1 VPASPARG
9 ARNVSIRRLEY
20 LQWFGFVA
28 GGTIWFAS
36 FLAGVGTTQA
46 VCNAGSARWGVPLD
60 AVEIAI
66 AGFALV
72 CLAVSEAA
80 AIAVFR
86 ATRGVEEEAPPP
98 PARMKFFAIG
108 AMAGNVLFAMIIV
121 LSTLAAVV
129 DRACHQA

>member
-1 VPASPARG
+1 MSL
-9 ARNVSIRRLEY
+9 RRLEY

-36 FLAGVGTTQA
+36 FLAGLWTSA
-46 VCNAGSARWGVPLD
+46 AACNAGSAHWGVPLD

-66 AGFALV
+66 GGFALV
-72 CLAVSEAA
+72 CFAASEAA
-80 AIAVFR
+80 AIVVFR
-86 ATRGVEEEAPPP
+86 ATRAVEEEEPPP

-108 AMAGNVLFAMIIV
+108 AMTANVLFAVIIV

>member
-1 VPASPARG
+1 M
-9 ARNVSIRRLEY
+9 NLRRLEY

-28 GGTIWFAS
+28 GGTVWFGS
-36 FLAGVGTTQA
+36 FLAGIGTTQA

-60 AVEIAI
+60 TVELAI
-66 AGFALV
+66 GGFALL
-72 CLAVSEAA
+72 CLAASEAA

-86 ATRGVEEEAPPP
+86 ATRAVEENDPPP
-98 PARMKFFAIG
+98 PARMRFFAVG

>member
-1 VPASPARG
+1 M
-9 ARNVSIRRLEY
+9 SIRRLEY

-36 FLAGVGTTQA
+36 FIAGLGTSAA
-46 VCNAGSARWGVPLD
+46 VCNAGSSHWGVPLD
-60 AVEIAI
+60 SVELGIGI
-66 AGFALV
+66 FALA
-72 CLAVSEAA
+72 CLGASEAA

-86 ATRGVEEEAPPP
+86 ATKTAEEEGAPPH
-98 PARMKFFAIG
+98 ARMKFFAIG

>member
-1 VPASPARG
+1 M
-9 ARNVSIRRLEY
+9 SIRRLEY

-28 GGTIWFAS
+28 GGTIWFTS
-36 FLAGVGTTQA
+36 FLAGLWTTAA

-60 AVEIAI
+60 TVEIAI
-66 AGFALV
+66 GAFALV
-72 CLAVSEAA
+72 CFTASEAA

-86 ATRGVEEEAPPP
+86 ATRAAEDGDPPP

-108 AMAGNVLFAMIIV
+108 AMTGNVLFAMIIV
-121 LSTLAAVV
+121 LATLATVV

>member
-1 VPASPARG
+1 MSV
-9 ARNVSIRRLEY
+9 RRLEY

-28 GGTIWFAS
+28 GGTIWFGS
-36 FLAGVGTTQA
+36 FLAGLWTSAA
-46 VCNAGSARWGVPLD
+46 VCNAGSSRWGVPLD
-60 AVEIAI
+60 TVELATGIL
-66 AGFALV
+66 ALA
-72 CLAVSEAA
+72 CLAASEAA
-80 AIAVFR
+80 AVAVFR
-86 ATRGVEEEAPPP
+86 ATRAAEEEGPPP

>member
-1 VPASPARG
+1 MSL
-9 ARNVSIRRLEY
+9 RRLEY

-36 FLAGVGTTQA
+36 FLAGIGTTQA
-46 VCNAGSARWGVPLD
+46 VCNAGSSRWGVPLD
-60 AVEIAI
+60 TVEIAI
-66 AGFALV
+66 GAFALL
-72 CLAVSEAA
+72 CLAASEAA

-86 ATRGVEEEAPPP
+86 ATRTVEEEDAPP

-108 AMAGNVLFAMIIV
+108 AMAGNVVFAMIVV

>member
-1 VPASPARG
+1 MTL
-9 ARNVSIRRLEY
+9 RRLEY

-28 GGTIWFAS
+28 GGTVWFGS
-36 FLAGVGTTQA
+36 FLAGLWTSAA
-46 VCNAGSARWGVPLD
+46 VCNAGSAHWGVPLD
-60 AVEIAI
+60 TVELAI
-66 AGFALV
+66 GALALLF
-72 CLAVSEAA
+72 LAASEVA

-86 ATRGVEEEAPPP
+86 ATRAVDEEAPPP
-98 PARMKFFAIG
+98 PARMKFFALG

>member
-1 VPASPARG
+1 MSL
-9 ARNVSIRRLEY
+9 RRLEY

-28 GGTIWFAS
+28 GGTIWFGS
-36 FLAGVGTTQA
+36 FLAGLGTAAA

-60 AVEIAI
+60 TVELAI
-66 AGFALV
+66 GAFALL
-72 CLAVSEAA
+72 CLAASEAA

-86 ATRGVEEEAPPP
+86 ATRTVDEEDPPP
-98 PARMKFFAIG
+98 PARMKFLAIG

>member
-1 VPASPARG
+1 MT
-9 ARNVSIRRLEY
+9 IRRLEY

-28 GGTIWFAS
+28 GGTIWFGS
-36 FLAGVGTTQA
+36 FLAGLWTTAA

-60 AVEIAI
+60 TVELAI
-66 AGFALV
+66 GGFALA
-72 CLAVSEAA
+72 CLAASEVA

-86 ATRGVEEEAPPP
+86 ATRAAEEEDAPP

-121 LSTLAAVV
+121 LSTFAAVV

>member
-1 VPASPARG
+1 M
-9 ARNVSIRRLEY
+9 SIRRLEY

-28 GGTIWFAS
+28 GGTIWFGS
-36 FLAGVGTTQA
+36 FLAGIWTTAA
-46 VCNAGSARWGVPLD
+46 VCNAGSSRWGVPLD
-60 AVEIAI
+60 TVELTVGI
-66 AGFALV
+66 FALC
-72 CLAVSEAA
+72 CLAASEVA

-86 ATRGVEEEAPPP
+86 ATRAAEEEGAPP

-108 AMAGNVLFAMIIV
+108 AMAGNVVFAMIVV

>member
-1 VPASPARG
+1 MSL
-9 ARNVSIRRLEY
+9 RRLEY

-28 GGTIWFAS
+28 GGTIWFGS
-36 FLAGVGTTQA
+36 FLAGLWTSAV

-60 AVEIAI
+60 TVELVIGA
-66 AGFALV
+66 FALL
-72 CLAVSEAA
+72 CLAASEAA

-86 ATRGVEEEAPPP
+86 ATRTVEEEDPPP
-98 PARMKFFAIG
+98 PARMKFFAVG

>member
-1 VPASPARG
+1 MTL
-9 ARNVSIRRLEY
+9 RRLEY

-28 GGTIWFAS
+28 GGTVWFGS
-36 FLAGVGTTQA
+36 FLAGLWTSAA
-46 VCNAGSARWGVPLD
+46 VCNAGSAHWGVPLD
-60 AVEIAI
+60 TVELAIGAV
-66 AGFALV
+66 ALL
-72 CLAVSEAA
+72 CLAASEAA

-86 ATRGVEEEAPPP
+86 ATRSVDEEAPPP
-98 PARMKFFAIG
+98 PARMKFFALG

>member
-1 VPASPARG
+1 MSW
-9 ARNVSIRRLEY
+9 RRLEY
-20 LQWFGFVA
+20 LQWFAFVA
-28 GGTIWFAS
+28 GGTIWFGS
-36 FLAGVGTTQA
+36 FLAGLWTTAA
-46 VCNAGSARWGVPLD
+46 VCNAGSSRWGVPLD
-60 AVEIAI
+60 PVELAI
-66 AGFALV
+66 GAFALI
-72 CLAVSEAA
+72 CLAASEAA

-86 ATRGVEEEAPPP
+86 ATRTAGEEDPPP